1 MEEQPQD
8 EAFHFAGDR
17 LGKFVVLGELGR
29 GSMGVV
35 YEAFQEDLK
44 RKVALKVLPAN
55 IALDVKQVRR
65 FRREA
70 ESVARLQHANVI
82 QIYEVGQLENTH
94 YFAMEL
100 VDGAPF
106 GSHSFIR
113 DRSFVDEAA
122 RITRDAA
129 RGLAHAHEKGVIHRD
144 VKPGNLLVDKAGRV
158 VVTDFGLARLSDST
172 SLTSTDAIVGTP
184 KYMAPEQILPGN
196 FPLDGRCD
204 VYSLGATLYE
214 AVCGNPPI
222 DAPSV
227 QAFLRAILEERP
239 VWPRK
244 KNRLI
249 PHDLATI
256 IMRCLEKHP
265 NERYA
270 DAAALADDLDRYL
283 AGERIHARPKG
294 ITKRS
299 LSFLARHKVVAAL
312 SSVALVATVL
322 VLSLSK
328 QLGTTQETSDLRA
341 EILRL
346 QKQNAIV
353 DLEQLAER
361 HPGNA
366 EVANALALER
376 NELAMR
382 LLDGPRE
389 EAEARFPEI
398 LTLLEQAGEQDGFW
412 HLMLLFECDRLE
424 EVRARLAS
432 GGLPAEWE
440 SLARARLLLIDGEF
454 EQARDA
460 LATDPPETAEPRV
473 RAYHYLIRGRAEKA
487 LGDLDAWES
496 SIDSARAASAELT
509 QRWLQY
515 RIDAA
520 WGDVLALRKGAAGLE
535 AFRSIFRNVQ
545 DLTAALLGNLA
556 RIAEDLTTEERRNV
570 EAYIQ
575 RVLTLANE
583 ETTIAA
589 DLVERGRQRV
599 TAARDAGDRRGEEL
613 GRLLQGIG
621 LLAMGNTSAA
631 RSALLQAYNL
641 DQPALAPYVSWAFSL
656 VARSERRID
665 QALVETGEAIDFA
678 IGAGDA
684 FPDRDWT
691 LLLQHTF
698 LLLQQSDPARA
709 AEYRK
714 RIRDG
719 LPKPLQVAFDALNP
733 RASRAPDGG

>member
-8 EAFHFAGDR
+8 EAFHFAGDH

-94 YFAMEL
+94 YFSMEL

-106 GSHSFIR
+106 GSQSFIR

-122 RITRDAA
+122 RVTRDAA

-144 VKPGNLLVDKAGRV
+144 VKPGNLLVDKSGRV
-158 VVTDFGLARLSDST
+158 VVTDFGLARLSDSA

-184 KYMAPEQILPGN
+184 KYMAPEQILPGKV
-196 FPLDGRCD
+196 PLDGRCD

-227 QAFLRAILEERP
+227 QAFLRAILEDRP

-270 DAAALADDLDRYL
+270 SAAALADDLDRYL
-283 AGERIHARPKG
+283 AGERIQARPKG
-294 ITKRS
+294 LAKRS

-312 SSVALVATVL
+312 SFVALVATVL

-328 QLGTTQETSDLRA
+328 QLGSTQETSDLRA

-376 NELAMR
+376 EELALA

-389 EAEARFPEI
+389 EAEKRFPEI
-398 LTLLEQAGEQDGFW
+398 LSLLDKAGRQESFW
-412 HLMLLFECDRLE
+412 HLMLMLECDRLDE
-424 EVRARLAS
+424 ARALLAS
-432 GGLPAEWE
+432 GRLPANWAR
-440 SLARARLLLIDGEF
+440 LVRARLLLIDGEF
-454 EQARDA
+454 ADARA
-460 LATDPPETAEPRV
+460 ELAEDPPDSAAPAE
-473 RAYHYLIRGRAEKA
+473 RAYHYLIRGRAERA
-487 LGDLDAWES
+487 LKEYDAWES
-496 SIDSARAASAELT
+496 SIDRARAASADLT
-509 QRWLQY
+509 QKWLQL

-520 WGDVLALRKGAAGLE
+520 WADVVALRKGAAGLE

-545 DLTAALLGNLA
+545 DLTSALLGNLA
-556 RIAEDLTTEERRNV
+556 RIAEDLTTEERRSV

-575 RVLTLANE
+575 RVLALAKE
-583 ETTIAA
+583 ETTIAS
-589 DLVERGRQRV
+589 DLVDRGRQRV
-599 TAARDAGDRRGEEL
+599 TAAREARDRRGEVL
-613 GRLLQGIG
+613 GWLLQAIG
-621 LLAMGNTSAA
+621 LLAMGDTPGA
-631 RSALLQAYNL
+631 RQALREADDLDLPKLSPYISWAY
-641 DQPALAPYVSWAFSL
+641 ALA
-656 VARSERRID
+656 ARSERRID

-678 IGAGDA
+678 LAAGDA
-684 FPDRDWT
+684 FPDADWT

-698 LLLQQSDPARA
+698 LLMQQSDPERA

-719 LPKPLQVAFDALNP
+719 LPKALQLAFDALNP
-733 RASRAPDGG
+733 AASGAPDGG